1 MLRNFSFGLGGGGFL
16 FFLVGVVVV
25 ASFDEGIFT

>member
-1 MLRNFSFGLGGGGFL
+1 MLHTLGVDLGGGGF

>member
-1 MLRNFSFGLGGGGFL
+1 MCSRHEFGLKE

-25 ASFDEGIFT
+25 VVVLNGPVWSEV